1 MARKIRLKKIKNK
14 FMTYILPTL
23 FILSS
28 VLLCGA
34 DDKKSQMLKLSA
46 KADPPGQMKFDQSV
60 IKAKAGTPIELT
72 FKNPDLLQHN
82 VLILKPGTKDKVG
95 ALADAM
101 LTDPD
106 ALKKHYVPTSTDI
119 LYSSKLVNPGA
130 SETLK
135 FTIKEAG
142 EYPIICTFPGHWRLM
157 FAVLKVEK

>member
-1 MARKIRLKKIKNK
+1 MTNSTFMKYILLTFITFTSALLCEADLKK
-14 FMTYILPTL
+14 P
-23 FILSS
+23 
-28 VLLCGA
+28 
-34 DDKKSQMLKLSA
+34 SQVLKLSA
-46 KADPPGQMKFDQSV
+46 KADPPGQMKYDQAE
-60 IKAKAGTPIELT
+60 IKAKAGIPIELI

-106 ALKKHYVPTSTDI
+106 ALKKHYVPSSTDI
-119 LYSSKLVNPGA
+119 LHSTKLVNPAG

-142 EYPIICTFPGHWRLM
+142 DYPIICTFPGHWRLM
-157 FAVLKVEK
+157 NAILKVEK

>member
-1 MARKIRLKKIKNK
+1 MK
-14 FMTYILPTL
+14 YILLPL
-23 FILSS
+23 IILSS
-28 VLLCGA
+28 NLLCGA
-34 DDKKSQMLKLSA
+34 DEKKSSQSLILSA
-46 KADPPGQMKFDQSV
+46 KADPPGQMKFDQSE

-119 LYSSKLVNPGA
+119 LHSSKLVNPGS

-157 FAVLKVEK
+157 NAVLKVEK